1 MFIQYHK
8 NPFWDTSLAI
18 VGTINQTI
26 NGLDTELVTTGIK
39 ITSGAP
45 TAIANRYAVGAIVFS
60 MGNGILYRNAGSYAS
75 PSFVNVS
82 LPGSLSVTTGMLA
95 NLAVTTGKIAN
106 GAVTGAKLSAGKG
119 YFTVAVDTNS
129 TTPVNVFGAGG
140 APVALTV
147 KSVKVISK
155 DTTAGDIILKQAANT
170 VATIAKGT
178 DAGAVIGAVSLANTS
193 YTAADVCTV
202 ESSSAGEATV
212 EIVFE
217 VA

>member
-1 MFIQYHK
+1 MFKQYHV
-8 NPFWDTSLAI
+8 NPEWDTTLAI
-18 VGTINQTI
+18 VGTSSIYNAGI
-26 NGLDTELVTTGIK
+26 DYDMVTVGIK
-39 ITSGAP
+39 KTAGAP
-45 TAIANRYAVGAIVFS
+45 TAIANRYAPGAIVYS
-60 MGNGILYRNAGSYAS
+60 IGDTLSYRNAGSYAS
-75 PSFVNVS
+75 PSFVNAA
-82 LPGSLSVTTGMLA
+82 LPPALGVTTAMLA
-95 NLAVTTGKIAN
+95 NLAVTTGKLAA
-106 GAVTGAKLSAGKG
+106 GAVTGAKLSTGKG
-119 YFTVAVDTNS
+119 YFTVAIDTNS

-155 DTTAGDIILKQAANT
+155 DTTAGNIVLKQAANT

-178 DAGAVIGAVSLANTS
+178 AAGAVIGATSLANTS
-193 YTAADVCTV
+193 YAAADVCTV